1 MEVGEV
7 VIDVFQFLTP
17 IGVFMYLIEIKPTYA
32 TFCKLCSQF
41 INTIYYVHRTR
52 YCPRWHTHRLIEFV
66 AQLDMLQQ
74 KNGFPNTSCTPNPD
88 KGGIPFYYLLQPTNK
103 LRANTI
109 VFCCKY
115 AK

>member
-41 INTIYYVHRTR
+41 INTMCIEPDIVRAGIQQH
-52 YCPRWHTHRLIEFV
+52 LIEFV

-74 KNGFPNTSCTPNPD
+74 KSGFPNTLCTPNPD

>member
-41 INTIYYVHRTR
+41 INTMCIEPDFVRAGIQQ
-52 YCPRWHTHRLIEFV
+52 RLIEFV
-66 AQLDMLQQ
+66 AQLDMPQQ
-74 KNGFPNTSCTPNPD
+74 KSGFPNTLCTPNPD

-115 AK
+115 TK